1 MTRKPCAPSSR
12 RIPELDGLRVML
24 VFIVSWYHIWQ
35 QSWLTPRV
43 GRVSLDFLVRSG
55 YMPVD
60 GTILLSAFLLFLPY
74 ARSMLEGE
82 PIPDRREFYRKR
94 VMRVVPS
101 YYFVTLVMLL
111 FVAIPWGL
119 YANPQS
125 MVKDVF
131 AHLTFTLTFWSD
143 TYISTPIG
151 VASWTLAIE
160 MQAYLLYPF
169 LARAAMKRPKTTL
182 LSMAAVAWLWRGWC
196 LWALP
201 DYSMVVN
208 QLPSFLDVYALGM
221 LAALVYVRM
230 THLYR
235 RVKQR
240 PGRAAWQVTATAA
253 AALCVWALILI
264 LKAQAASGSYT
275 EIQRGQMLR
284 RPVFSLTLGGLMLAL
299 PFAVKPVRFLMGNRL
314 MKELAAVSMNYYLIH
329 QNLAVH
335 LKRLGIPPSV
345 NVNPHMAAETAWQYP
360 YTYLCFGLSLL
371 MAFLVTYLVE
381 KPCARLLR
389 RWFDHYDKRRHTVMK
404 DPRMVTLAH
413 NLVNYSCSVQ
423 PGEKVWIEGT
433 GIPAEFIAQL
443 VEEVY
448 AVGGVPYVMLRD
460 PKVERALGM
469 GYTEGQLD
477 WLAEGDGKRMSECQ
491 AYIGVRGGDNM
502 YETGDVPAE
511 RSAIYATH
519 YGTKVHGQIR
529 VPQTKWV
536 VLRYPTPSMAQ
547 QAGMGT
553 EAFEEHFFNVCN
565 LDYGKMSRAMDALV
579 ERLNRA
585 DQVHITGRGT
595 DLTFSIKGLPGI
607 KCDGKLN
614 IPDGEVYTAPVVGSI
629 NGVITYNTPSLYQGK
644 VFENIRLVF
653 KDGYIVEAT
662 CNDTERLNQILD
674 TDPGA
679 RAVGEFAIGVN
690 PYITSAIK
698 DTLFDEKIAGSFH
711 FTPGRCYDECNNGNK
726 SAIHWDLVCIQTP
739 EYGGGEMYF
748 DGELIRRDG
757 LFVPEDLQ
765 ALNPE
770 NLK

>member
-1 MTRKPCAPSSR
+1 MKPYRPSAR
-12 RIPELDGLRVML
+12 QIPELNGLRVLL

-35 QSWLTPRV
+35 QSWLTPYV
-43 GRVSLDFLVRSG
+43 GNVSLDFLVRSG

-74 ARSMLEGE
+74 ARSMFEGE
-82 PIPDRREFYRKR
+82 RVPDRRTFYQRR
-94 VMRVVPS
+94 VMRIVPS
-101 YYFVTLVMLL
+101 YYFVTLLML
-111 FVAIPWGL
+111 FAVAIPWGL
-119 YANPQS
+119 YYRPQS
-125 MVKDVF
+125 MVKDLF
-131 AHLTFTLTFWSD
+131 AHFTFTLTFWQD
-143 TYISTPIG
+143 TYIGTPIG

-160 MQAYLLYPF
+160 MQAYLVYPF
-169 LARAAMKRPKTTL
+169 LAKSAMKRPAATL
-182 LSMAAVAWLWRGWC
+182 LGMAAVGWAWRGWC
-196 LWALP
+196 LWSLS
-201 DYSMVVN
+201 DFNMVVN
-208 QLPSFLDVYALGM
+208 QLPSFMDVYALGM
-221 LAALVYVRM
+221 LLAMAYVKACRYYREMQGRGRRTLV
-230 THLYR
+230 
-235 RVKQR
+235 Q
-240 PGRAAWQVTATAA
+240 AA
-253 AALCVWALILI
+253 ATVLAAVCVWGLIMV
-264 LKAQAASGSYT
+264 LKDQASSGGHT
-275 EIQRGQMLR
+275 NIQAGQMLR
-284 RPVFSLTLGGLMLAL
+284 RPIFSLLLGGLLFAL
-299 PFAVKPVRFLMGNRL
+299 PFALKPIRLLMGNPL
-314 MKELAAVSMNYYLIH
+314 MKGLAAISMNYYLIH

-345 NVNPHMAAETAWQYP
+345 NDNPHMAAETAWQYP

-371 MAFLVTYLVE
+371 MAILITLLVE
-381 KPCARLLR
+381 KPCARLLKKV
-389 RWFDHYDKRRHTVMK
+389 FDYYDKRRKAKMK

-413 NLVNYSCSVQ
+413 NLVNYSCDVQ

-433 GIPAEFIAQL
+433 GIPSEFIAQL

-448 AVGGVPYVMLRD
+448 AVGGIPYVSLRD
-460 PKVERALGM
+460 PKVERAMGM
-469 GYTEGQLD
+469 GYTQEQLE

-511 RSAIYATH
+511 RSSLYAKY
-519 YGTKVHGQIR
+519 YGTRVHGQIR
-529 VPQTKWV
+529 VPHTKWV

-547 QAGMGT
+547 QAGMST

-579 ERLNRA
+579 ERLNNT
-585 DQVHITGRGT
+585 DQVHITGKGT

-614 IPDGEVYTAPVVGSI
+614 IPDGEVFSAPVVGSI
-629 NGVITYNTPSLYQGK
+629 NGTITYNAPSLYQGK

-653 KDGYIVEAT
+653 KDGYVVEAT
-662 CNDTERLNQILD
+662 CNDTETLNHILD

-711 FTPGRCYDECNNGNK
+711 FTPGRAYDECNNGNV

-739 EYGGGEMYF
+739 EYGGGEMWF
-748 DGELIRRDG
+748 DGELIRKDG
-757 LFVPEDLQ
+757 LFVTEDLKP
-765 ALNPE
+765 LNPE

>member
-1 MTRKPCAPSSR
+1 MKRKPYTPSTR
-12 RIPELDGLRVML
+12 RIPELDGLRVLL
-24 VFIVSWYHIWQ
+24 VFIVSWYHFWQ
-35 QSWLTPRV
+35 QSWLTPSV

-55 YMPVD
+55 YMHVD

-74 ARSMLEGE
+74 ARAMFEGA
-82 PIPDRREFYRKR
+82 PIPDRWEFYRRR

-101 YYFVTLVMLL
+101 FYFVTLLML
-111 FVAIPWGL
+111 FAVALPWGL
-119 YANPQS
+119 YHTPQA

-131 AHLTFTLTFWSD
+131 AHLTFTFTFWSD
-143 TYISTPIG
+143 TYIATPIG

-160 MQAYLLYPF
+160 MQAYLLYP
-169 LARAAMKRPKTTL
+169 LIARCAMRRPKVTL
-182 LSMAAVAWLWRGWC
+182 SAMVLASWAWRGWC
-196 LWALP
+196 LWALM

-208 QLPSFLDVYALGM
+208 QLPSFMDVYAMGI
-221 LAALVYVRM
+221 LAAMAYVRL
-230 THLYR
+230 TQGWQCVRSRGL
-235 RVKQR
+235 K
-240 PGRAAWQVTATAA
+240 ALWQVAATLLGAA
-253 AALCVWALILI
+253 CVWGLILV
-264 LKAQAASGSYT
+264 LKAQASSGAYQN
-275 EIQRGQMLR
+275 IQAGQMLR
-284 RPVFSLTLGGLMLAL
+284 RPAFAALLTGLMLCL
-299 PFAVKPVRFLMGNRL
+299 PFAVKPVRFLFGNRL
-314 MKELAAVSMNYYLIH
+314 MKELAAVSLNYYLIH

-345 NVNPHMAAETAWQYP
+345 NENPHFASETAWQYP

-371 MAFLVTYLVE
+371 MAFLITYLVE
-381 KPCARLLR
+381 KPCARLLKK
-389 RWFDHYDKRRHTVMK
+389 FFNNMDKRRQTTMK

-413 NLVNYSCSVQ
+413 NLVTYSCAVQ

-433 GIPAEFIAQL
+433 GIPSEFIAQL

-448 AVGGVPYVMLRD
+448 AAGGLPYVNLRD
-460 PKVERALGM
+460 PKVERAMGM
-469 GYTEGQLD
+469 GYTEEQLK
-477 WLAEGDGKRMSECQ
+477 WLAEGDSKRMRECQ

-511 RSAIYATH
+511 RSSLYAKL
-519 YGTKVHGQIR
+519 YSSQVHGQIR
-529 VPQTKWV
+529 VPHTKWV

-547 QAGMGT
+547 QAGMST

-565 LDYGKMSRAMDALV
+565 LDYAKMSAAMDALV
-579 ERLNRA
+579 TRMNNA
-585 DQVHITGRGT
+585 DQVHITGKGT

-614 IPDGEVYTAPVVGSI
+614 IPDGEVYSAPVVGSI

-644 VFENIRLVF
+644 VYENIRLVF

-662 CNDTERLNQILD
+662 CNDTEGINRIFD

-711 FTPGRCYDECNNGNK
+711 FTPGRCYDECDNGNQ

-748 DGELIRRDG
+748 DGELIRKDG

-765 ALNPE
+765 ALNPD